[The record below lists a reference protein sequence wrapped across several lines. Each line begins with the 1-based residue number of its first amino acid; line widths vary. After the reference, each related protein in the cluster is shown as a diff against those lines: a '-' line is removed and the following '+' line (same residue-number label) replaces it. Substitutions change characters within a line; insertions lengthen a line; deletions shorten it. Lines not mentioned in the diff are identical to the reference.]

1 MKKLDTGIRW
11 YDEIDDFMRLCN
23 GLEERT
29 LFVML
34 NRFFH
39 LTEHNTN
46 VKTELLAGVATFL
59 TMAYIVVVNPQILTN
74 AGMSFSGVL
83 FATILVCAISS
94 IAMGL
99 FANLPY
105 AVAPGMGINAFFT
118 FGIVLSMKI
127 SWETALGAVFISG
140 IFFVILSLT
149 GIRTQIVKAIPP
161 PLRYGLAAGIGIFL
175 ALIGLSSVDF
185 VVPASH
191 TLLGFGG
198 ISVTVLL
205 FSFGFVLTA
214 VLSIKGIRGA
224 LTIGIVSV
232 SLMALI
238 VSHAGMAFGILSKPI
253 VTFPHTLFALPSFEV
268 VLKLDIIGACSLGMI
283 VPVFSIFFVD
293 LFDSVGTFVG
303 VAEVS
308 GLVDKDGIPLNIDK
322 ALLVDA
328 GSTVIS
334 GLFGTSSGN
343 VFVESAAGIREG
355 GRTGLTAITAGIL
368 FIPFMFCSPL
378 LSFVP
383 SVATAPVLVLVGI
396 YMTQPLMRIRW
407 DEYEEA
413 IPAFLALVLVPLTFS
428 ITQGVIWSFL
438 AYTAMKLLSGKARDI
453 HWMLYV
459 IDAFAIVNL
468 AVRG

>member
-1 MKKLDTGIRW
+1 
-11 YDEIDDFMRLCN
+11 
-23 GLEERT
+23 
-29 LFVML
+29 ML

-39 LTEHNTN
+39 LDTHHTN
-46 VKTELLAGVATFL
+46 VKTEILAGVTTFL
-59 TMAYIVVVNPQILTN
+59 TMAYIIVVNPQVLTN
-74 AGMSFSGVL
+74 AGMPFSGVL
-83 FATILVCAISS
+83 FATIIVSAASS

-118 FGIVLSMKI
+118 FGIVLSMKVP
-127 SWETALGAVFISG
+127 WQTALGAVFISG
-140 IFFVILSLT
+140 ILFVVLSLT
-149 GIRTQIVKAIPP
+149 GIRTQIVRAIPP

-175 ALIGLSSVDF
+175 ALIGLSSVEF
-185 VVPASH
+185 VVAAPH

-198 ISVTVLL
+198 INVTVLL

-214 VLSIKGIRGA
+214 VLVVKGVRGA

-232 SLMALI
+232 SVSSLI
-238 VSHAGMAFGILSKPI
+238 VSHAGMAVGILSTPL
-253 VTFPHTLFALPSFEV
+253 VTLPHTLFSLPSFDV
-268 VLKLDIIGACSLGMI
+268 VFKLDIIGACSLGMMA
-283 VPVFSIFFVD
+283 PVFSIFFVD

-308 GLVDKDGIPLNIDK
+308 GLVDKEGIPLNLDK

-328 GSTVIS
+328 GSTIIS
-334 GLFGTSSGN
+334 GLCGTSSGN

-378 LSFVP
+378 LSFIP
-383 SVATAPVLVLVGI
+383 AVATAPVLVLVGI
-396 YMTQPLMRIRW
+396 FMVQPLMQVRW
-407 DEYEEA
+407 SDYEEA

-438 AYTAMKLLSGKARDI
+438 AYTVMKILSGKARDI

-459 IDAFAIVNL
+459 IDAFAVVNL
-468 AVRG
+468 VVGE